1 MFWDGRYIVMTFEQ
15 LEYFLTTAKYLNLS
29 KAASELY
36 VSHSA
41 ISKSISSLEEEL
53 GTYLFERR
61 NNVLSLTPSGAY
73 LQKQGAY
80 ILQIWHTTKQQLRII
95 ENSVSGTVTLV
106 LPAIFETKL
115 FSAIVEM
122 GQNHPE
128 INFIFNSEDPL
139 LILTM
144 LKNKRA
150 DIGIVFSY
158 QIDELDSEI
167 EYRYLFNDS
176 FCVVVNNK
184 HPLAAKESV
193 RLDDLKNELLVF
205 PPKRINIE
213 PKFAPLQK
221 FLDYDYH
228 NIYQANGL
236 DELFFQIAINKGISI
251 LPKGTLQGRSLDFTT
266 LPIQDIED
274 TYYTCLV
281 WEKNNTNPV
290 IPFVVDKILSQF
302 QMDSL
307 T

>member
-1 MFWDGRYIVMTFEQ
+1 M
-15 LEYFLTTAKYLNLS
+15 
-29 KAASELY
+29 
-36 VSHSA
+36 
-41 ISKSISSLEEEL
+41 
-53 GTYLFERR
+53 
-61 NNVLSLTPSGAY
+61 
-73 LQKQGAY
+73 
-80 ILQIWHTTKQQLRII
+80 
-95 ENSVSGTVTLV
+95 
-106 LPAIFETKL
+106 
-115 FSAIVEM
+115 
-122 GQNHPE
+122 
-128 INFIFNSEDPL
+128 
-139 LILTM
+139 
-144 LKNKRA
+144 
-150 DIGIVFSY
+150 
-158 QIDELDSEI
+158 
-167 EYRYLFNDS
+167 
-176 FCVVVNNK
+176 
-184 HPLAAKESV
+184 
-193 RLDDLKNELLVF
+193 F